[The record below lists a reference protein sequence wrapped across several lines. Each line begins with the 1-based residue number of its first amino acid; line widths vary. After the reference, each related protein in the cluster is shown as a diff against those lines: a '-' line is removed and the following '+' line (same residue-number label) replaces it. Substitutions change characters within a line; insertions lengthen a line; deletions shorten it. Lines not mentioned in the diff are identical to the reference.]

1 MVQPLEEQFQAQM
14 GTRLNPRQPRPEGNI
29 FPTGKQI
36 PPSTLPS
43 LKREQIW
50 NQMLADDPQL
60 AGQTMAGQGV
70 TDFFGG
76 LFGGIADT
84 AKRFALDVITPGK
97 PQSYEPMFKPQGIAS
112 SLGRGL
118 VEGFTGSYGSGPI
131 DHQNLSPLDQSLFF
145 ADLVD
150 PSGVGGDIAKPLIK
164 SIPEGTLDAAA
175 GIFPSFKQKQKLLDT
190 VVTDTDAVGGTP
202 TRVYHGTQGVFDKFT
217 PEFQDSGAMLG
228 RGYYFTEDPKI
239 ASGYAKTKGFIDPKT
254 GLYSGA
260 PNVHATYLNI
270 KKPLFIEGGAQDDV
284 ITKMADKIFS
294 FAKGSPTDA
303 ERAADLEAFS
313 NSLYNL
319 GGNYGDPDDFLLD
332 LRLDIDAY
340 DIDKFIANRQW
351 DEAEKGLLEW
361 YKKASNSNYDVFHIN
376 NDFFRYRQD
385 PTQQWGKD
393 VWTDGLQE
401 LGYDGM
407 THIGKGG
414 WGQGGAQHR
423 VWIAF
428 DENHIFP
435 FSQLEGTKPELPPSG
450 DFAKMLKD
458 IFSGDIGR

>member
-1 MVQPLEEQFQAQM
+1 MVQQLEEQFQAEM
-14 GTRLNPRQPRPEGNI
+14 GARLNPRQLPPEGNI
-29 FPTGKQI
+29 LPTGEQI
-36 PPSTLPS
+36 PPSTPPS

-60 AGQTMAGQGV
+60 AGQTTAGQGI
-70 TDFFGG
+70 TNFFGG
-76 LFGGIADT
+76 LFGGMADT
-84 AKRFALDVITPGK
+84 AKRFALDTITPME

-112 SLGRGL
+112 SLGRGV

-150 PSGVGGDIAKPLIK
+150 PSGVGGDIAKPLFK
-164 SIPEGTLDAAA
+164 SIPEGTIA
-175 GIFPSFKQKQKLLDT
+175 GLAGVMPQRAKDLLIGSK
-190 VVTDTDAVGGTP
+190 VVDPKGTP
-202 TRVYHGTQGVFDKFT
+202 TRVYHGTQGVFDEFT
-217 PEFQDSGAMLG
+217 PQFQQGTAMHG
-228 RGYYFTEDPKI
+228 RGYYFTENPTI
-239 ASGYAKTKGFIDPKT
+239 AGGYAETKGFTDPST
-254 GLYSGA
+254 GQYQVN
-260 PNVHATYLNI
+260 PNIHATYLNLKNPI
-270 KKPLFIEGGAQDDV
+270 YIEGGAQNDV
-284 ITKMADKIFS
+284 ITKMSDKIFS
-294 FAKGSPTDA
+294 FAKGAPTDA
-303 ERAADLEAFS
+303 ERAADLEGLS
-313 NSLYNL
+313 NSLFNL

-361 YKKASNSNYDVFHIN
+361 FKKASNSNYDVFHIN

-435 FSQLEGTKPELPPSG
+435 YLQMEGTKPELPPSG

-458 IFSGDIGR
+458 IFGGDIGR